1 MVNAIDPARQ
11 FARLEAHVRAQG
23 FHLIPGETPTDAER
37 LASPKLAR
45 LVKFEGYP
53 AGRTPI
59 DEPTARTLIET
70 VASAAGQRPIR
81 YPTLG
86 GSAPFYIFSA
96 RLGLPTIGMP
106 VVNYDNNQH
115 GPNENIELGSLFDAV
130 QAIRAILT
138 M

>member
-1 MVNAIDPARQ
+1 MAAAAR
-11 FARLEAHVRAQG
+11 
-23 FHLIPGETPTDAER
+23 P
-37 LASPKLAR
+37 
-45 LVKFEGYP
+45 
-53 AGRTPI
+53 
-59 DEPTARTLIET
+59 
-70 VASAAGQRPIR
+70 RPIR

-115 GPNENIELGSLFDAV
+115 GPNENIGLGERYFDAV
-130 QAIRAILT
+130 QAIGAILT